1 MKIDEYKYLTGEEI
15 IPSGQSQMTKHVKFG
30 KTDKEISWCFK
41 GFKIID
47 GLKQIEKLMIRLLM
61 N

>member
-30 KTDKEISWCFK
+30 KTDKEIS
-41 GFKIID
+41 
-47 GLKQIEKLMIRLLM
+47 
-61 N
+61 